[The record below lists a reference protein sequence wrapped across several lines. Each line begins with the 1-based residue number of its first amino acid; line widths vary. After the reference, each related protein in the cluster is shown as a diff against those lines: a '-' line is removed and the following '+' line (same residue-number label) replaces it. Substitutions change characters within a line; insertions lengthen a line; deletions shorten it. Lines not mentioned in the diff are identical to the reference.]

1 MIRELVSRVS
11 RTFTERRVSK
21 RFKHNL
27 PVKVC
32 FMPERPAVNLD
43 RNCEEAFLSGETSDV
58 SATGIGFIV
67 SAIRIKEKYLVG
79 QERILNIELDLAGKR
94 VIMRVLG
101 KRYERVGIHLSAEK
115 YLIGA
120 LITEMSDD
128 DRAAY
133 EHFLNNGKKLMQSHT
148 RALELEV

>member
-1 MIRELVSRVS
+1 MIRELVTRFN
-11 RTFTERRVSK
+11 RTITERRASVRRK
-21 RFKHNL
+21 FNVPL
-27 PVKVC
+27 KVC
-32 FMPERPAVNLD
+32 FAPADNPMKIKAPCD
-43 RNCEEAFLSGETSDV
+43 DSFLSGETIDMSE
-58 SATGIGFIV
+58 TGIGFMV
-67 SAIRIKEKYLVG
+67 SSIRIKEKYLVG

-133 EHFLNNGKKLMQSHT
+133 EHFLNNGKKLMQSYS
-148 RALELEV
+148 RALELEA